1 MSINRR
7 SALALLGLGAN
18 AAALNASAAEPG
30 GASFQHGVASGDP
43 LSDRVIIWTR
53 ATPAAPQAKDFTVA
67 WTVADAPDFKRVVA
81 SGQLLAS
88 AARDFTV
95 KADVAGLK
103 PDKDYWFRFS
113 TGGVQSPV
121 GRARTLAIGPV
132 KDVALAVVSCSLY
145 PAGYF
150 NAYDAIAKLDR
161 VDAVVHLGDYIYEY
175 GGGPNDYGTAGAVKM
190 GRLLEPKH
198 EIMSLAD
205 YRLRHA
211 TYKSDPHLQA
221 AHARAPWICVWD
233 DHETANDS
241 WLGGAEN
248 HSSDTEGDWNTRKA
262 NALRAYYE
270 WMPLREPSA
279 GGLAEAINRSFR
291 FGDVA
296 ELVMV
301 ETRLLARSKQ
311 RDYAEMPMRQLDGKS
326 VPDFTAFTAERA
338 DPSRQL
344 LGDQQERWL
353 AETLKASVADGCA
366 WQILGNQVVM
376 AQVKG
381 PDLKAALP
389 PAEWAAML
397 AGLPEAFRPR
407 IEQMAALF
415 AQGVPFNLD
424 AWDGY
429 PAARERLYAMIR
441 AAKAQTIVLA
451 GDSHAFWVNELH
463 DAAGDRVAVE
473 FGTTAV
479 TSPGWGDF
487 LPKQDMGKIIANQ
500 NDEVIYSHQSAKGF
514 TLLTLTPDEA
524 RAELIAVSTITGTAY
539 ETKSLKR
546 YRVAKQ
552 WGAGVE
558 ET

>member
-18 AAALNASAAEPG
+18 AVALPASAAETSG
-30 GASFQHGVASGDP
+30 VSFQHGVASGDP

-53 ATPAAPQAKDFTVA
+53 ATPPTPGTKDFAVA
-67 WTVADAPDFKRVVA
+67 WRVSDTPDFKRVVA
-81 SGQLLAS
+81 SGQIQAS
-88 AARDFTV
+88 AARDYTI
-95 KADVAGLK
+95 KADVSGLE
-103 PDKDYWFRFS
+103 PGKDYWFGFS
-113 TGGVQSPV
+113 TGGVHSPI
-121 GRARTLAIGPV
+121 GRARTLPVGPV

-150 NAYDAIAKLDR
+150 NAYDAVARLER

-175 GGGPNDYGTAGAVKM
+175 GAGPNDYGTAGATKM

-198 EIMSLAD
+198 EIVSLAD

-248 HSSDTEGDWNTRKA
+248 HSPGIEGDWNTRKA

-270 WMPLREPSA
+270 WMPLREPAA
-279 GGLAEAINRSFR
+279 GGLLEAINRSFR

-311 RDYAEMPMRQLDGKS
+311 LDYAEMPTRDLNGKS
-326 VPDFTAFTAERA
+326 VPDLATFMAERA
-338 DPSRQL
+338 DPNRQL
-344 LGDQQERWL
+344 LGDKQEQWL
-353 AETLKASVADGCA
+353 AQTLKASVARGCA

-389 PAEWAAML
+389 PAEWTAML
-397 AGLPEAFRPR
+397 ADLPEAFRPR

-429 PAARERLYAMIR
+429 PAARERLYAMI
-441 AAKAQTIVLA
+441 KATKSQAIVLA

-487 LPKQDMGKIIANQ
+487 MPRQDMGKIIADQ

-514 TLLTLTPDEA
+514 TLLTLTPEET
-524 RAELIAVSTITGTAY
+524 RAELIAVSTITSRAY
-539 ETKSLKR
+539 ETKTLKR
-546 YRVAKQ
+546 YRVTKR

-558 ET
+558 EA